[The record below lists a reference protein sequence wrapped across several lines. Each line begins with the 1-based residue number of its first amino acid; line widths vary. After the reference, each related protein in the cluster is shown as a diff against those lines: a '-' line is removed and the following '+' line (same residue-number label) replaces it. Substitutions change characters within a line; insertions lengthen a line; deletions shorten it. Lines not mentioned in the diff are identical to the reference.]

1 LVGVGGCGSNI
12 LNSVLEGLSDQT
24 ASMAINRDR
33 KSLAASLAR
42 KKICLEAHSAS
53 QVEDAVRKN
62 RALLRRLLKGRP
74 RLILFTGMGGVTGT
88 YASPPVVACAKDS
101 GLSVLA
107 IVVMPF
113 DFESRAHRECAD
125 EGLHSLVDAGAV
137 VAMFSNQALI
147 EKATDRTSMMDAFEL
162 VNSEVLNLIGPL
174 LNAAGKN
181 SRNLG

>member
-1 LVGVGGCGSNI
+1 
-12 LNSVLEGLSDQT
+12 LNAVLEAGANAADAMT
-24 ASMAINRDR
+24 INRDR
-33 KSLAASLAR
+33 KALAKSLAR
-42 KKICLEAHSAS
+42 KKLCLEAHSPS
-53 QVEDAVRKN
+53 QVEDAVRQSRPVLK
-62 RALLRRLLKGRP
+62 RFLKGRQ
-74 RLILFTGMGGVTGT
+74 RLILFAGMGGVTGT
-88 YASPPVVACAKDS
+88 YTSPPVAACARDA

-113 DFESRAHRECAD
+113 DFEGKMRRDCAN
-125 EGLHSLVDAGAV
+125 EGQTRLVDAGAV